1 VTPAARLSWPQ
12 RAVVTGAAHAI
23 VCTVAGVAVSTL
35 WRWFVRPLGAPTL
48 SVGHAV
54 GLAMLTSALTY
65 APREPSTVGA
75 EVTGRIKRAAL
86 RLTIGAV
93 AVWVSR

>member
-1 VTPAARLSWPQ
+1 MAVTI
-12 RAVVTGAAHAI
+12 AAHAI
-23 VCTVAGVAVSTL
+23 VCTVAGFEVSTL
-35 WRWFVRPLGAPTL
+35 WRWFARPLGAPAL
-48 SVGHAV
+48 GIGHAV

-65 APREPSTVGA
+65 APRESSTVGA